1 MTDFID
7 AVSNSEQLAVYNEDY
22 SWAEEYAEYYNE
34 ESDNYAQPILESSG
48 YQFFGEACFIQE
60 ASKGLIAGGILALVS
75 GAFFMIMKLL
85 RNGGSSTS
93 GGKSSTESSKSENKD
108 STIPPNNG
116 DGNGN
121 NPNAQNANPTS
132 APTPTPTS
140 PSAVQPQITNPN
152 ANSKRSEIKYAD
164 LEAEEKLT
172 YSFATIFKKLDEYKK
187 EGYEKVSINGG
198 IHELDRILSGLGL
211 IHDIARIM
219 VDIVEKGN
227 WYLFGSTDQKNPE
240 VREFTKKCDELD
252 ELVKTIRTSAS
263 TYQKRDNMRDED
275 LNSVK
280 TVLKDIDKASKAIE
294 ATCKKGIDKCKKT
307 REALKNEKKDVS
319 NVDKSYKLLNGIIRN
334 VNIVCKSIQNAFA
347 DIQNAADSKRHP
359 FPLNVEYFVLPN
371 IGSMNDP
378 FDEMDVL
385 IENDPSPKSLM
396 PSRIYATCIKAIRA
410 ACDKALNV
418 SAYSSIS
425 DKQIKLIEED
435 KYGHFKNS
443 KAALQRSR
451 GDFTKAFAL
460 MKKKWPDRVEELE
473 YIEPIIS
480 KGYDCLAD
488 LLNVPPKQMVGQTQ
502 SDTKIPAVINLIKFR
517 NEYLVDTKAVEIT
530 NKVQD
535 INYKNHTPFSNG
547 KDTEN
552 PNMAKVSDKA
562 YAEKSKIPRYRDLN
576 VGWNDLTAEEQK
588 ERERYYSKYKSVSTQ
603 TNTRKQK
610 EFEFA

>member
-1 MTDFID
+1 MRSMTDFID
-7 AVSNSEQLAVYNEDY
+7 AVSNTEQLAVYNEDY

-48 YQFFGEACFIQE
+48 YQFFGESCFIQE

-85 RNGGSSTS
+85 RNGGSSS
-93 GGKSSTESSKSENKD
+93 GGKSSTNSSKSENKG
-108 STIPPNNG
+108 STTPPNNG
-116 DGNGN
+116 GNGN
-121 NPNAQNANPTS
+121 NPKAQNTPPAPTPAPTPTS

-140 PSAVQPQITNPN
+140 PSAVQPQTTNPN
-152 ANSKRSEIKYAD
+152 VNSKRSEIKYAD

-219 VDIVEKGN
+219 VDIVERGD
-227 WYLFGSTDQKNPE
+227 WYLFGSTDQKDPV
-240 VREFTKKCDELD
+240 VRKFTKKCEELD
-252 ELVKTIRTSAS
+252 ELVKTIKTSAS

-275 LNSVK
+275 LNSIK

-294 ATCKKGIDKCKKT
+294 ETCKKGIDKCKKT
-307 REALKNEKKDVS
+307 RETLKNEKKDVS

-334 VNIVCKSIQNAFA
+334 VNIVCKAIQNAFA
-347 DIQNAADSKRHP
+347 DIQNAADSKKLP
-359 FPLNVEYFVLPN
+359 FPLNVEYFILPK

-378 FDEMDVL
+378 FDEMDAL
-385 IENDPSPKSLM
+385 IENDPNPKSLM

-425 DKQIKLIEED
+425 ERQIKLIEED

-488 LLNVPPKQMVGQTQ
+488 LLNVPTKQMVGQTQ
-502 SDTKIPAVINLIKFR
+502 SDTTIPAVINLIKFK
-517 NEYLVDTKAVEIT
+517 NEYLSNPKDVEIT
-530 NKVQD
+530 NKVID
-535 INYKNHTPFSNG
+535 INYKNHIPFS
-547 KDTEN
+547 
-552 PNMAKVSDKA
+552 
-562 YAEKSKIPRYRDLN
+562 KSKNTPD
-576 VGWNDLTAEEQK
+576 GKGSNDVDVHDIMSGKRNFDEVMNNKNSRLVFK
-588 ERERYYSKYKSVSTQ
+588 
-603 TNTRKQK
+603 
-610 EFEFA
+610 